1 MHKCIIQICLCAYYL
16 LKAVVY
22 WPQSSRQYSPRVQH
36 KSPSVQCDQRALCE
50 YITYFSHASS
60 NHTPFPCK
68 YFTNKIKHPINHNI
82 LRMQLAAVTLH
93 LDRHIHSSKCYFLS
107 PLSLSASASKR
118 PAEVSLT
125 RPLSIFSE
133 ILRNTLSVR
142 YIRPTPIANHPKNQ
156 NKKKTRASL
165 AEVPYS
171 RFQAHLPNFEIQPTP
186 QHKSR

>member
-36 KSPSVQCDQRALCE
+36 KSPSIQCDRRALCE

-82 LRMQLAAVTLH
+82 LRMQLAAETHYLVP
-93 LDRHIHSSKCYFLS
+93 HSFAAFAQSETDHRRIRQIARLRPIVKALQKPDSGIIGSEYS
-107 PLSLSASASKR
+107 SA
-118 PAEVSLT
+118 
-125 RPLSIFSE
+125 
-133 ILRNTLSVR
+133 
-142 YIRPTPIANHPKNQ
+142 
-156 NKKKTRASL
+156 
-165 AEVPYS
+165 
-171 RFQAHLPNFEIQPTP
+171 
-186 QHKSR
+186 